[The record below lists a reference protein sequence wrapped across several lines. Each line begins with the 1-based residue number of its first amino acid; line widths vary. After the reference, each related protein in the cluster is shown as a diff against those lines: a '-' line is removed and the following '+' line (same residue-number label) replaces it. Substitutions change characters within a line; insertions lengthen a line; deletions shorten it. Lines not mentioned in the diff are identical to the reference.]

1 MVVSYPSTCGSVASP
16 VTKSSVLKYQVTV
29 GQLFRSQV
37 KLAKRILFSLCLS
50 LCIFLKINSMY
61 SAAVKLLNIFKAF
74 SLSQLPKNTRH
85 GVFYIELSLCTLKN

>member
-61 SAAVKLLNIFKAF
+61 SAAVKLLSIDLQSFF
-74 SLSQLPKNTRH
+74 SITTAKEHKTLSIL
-85 GVFYIELSLCTLKN
+85 Y